1 MKIKYREKERE
12 ITEMKKKMEINQDL
26 EIELNGL
33 KRQILQNNE

>member
-12 ITEMKKKMEINQDL
+12 NAELKKKMEINQDL

-33 KRQILQNNE
+33 KR